1 MSETLKNL
9 LNPKFAHMTFLGFSA
24 GIPYFLIF
32 ASLSLWLQQVGIER
46 AAITLFS
53 WAALGYSFKFLWS
66 PLVDRLPVPFL
77 TDWLGQRRGWL
88 LLAQSL
94 VVTALL
100 IMALTDPAQ
109 GEGALTRMAMAAV
122 LLGFSAATQDIV
134 IDAWRIEAAN
144 ESEMTMLSG
153 VYIVGYRIGMI
164 TSGAGALYLADYFGT
179 SMEAYHYAAWR
190 SSYLIM
196 ACTMLVGIITT
207 WMIREPLKK
216 AEDEHQVLDYLGM
229 IWVFVVAIAG
239 VICVFIYS
247 GDIKT
252 SIKALIESWWH
263 NKALASVLANVV
275 QLFAALFL
283 AALVG
288 WLASRLPWV
297 NKPMIK
303 NVYVTPVVDLFKQHR
318 KHMWLLLG
326 IIATYRIA
334 DLVMGAAA
342 YLFYQSLGYDLSE
355 IATASKTYGL
365 IMTLTGGVLGGYL
378 ALRWGVMKV
387 MIIGASLSALTN
399 LLFMVMAGLEKDFI
413 LLVVMIAAD
422 NVSAGL
428 AMAAFVA
435 FLSLLVNKQ
444 FTAVQYA
451 MFSSVLTLF
460 PKILGGYSG
469 AMVDAM
475 GYAQFFLVTCLMGVP
490 AVLFLLLAHRRGAFQ
505 FAQVEADS
513 AQSEA

>member
-1 MSETLKNL
+1 MKNTLQHLFNAKY
-9 LNPKFAHMTFLGFSA
+9 AHMTFLGFSA

-66 PLVDRLPVPFL
+66 PLVDRLPIPFL
-77 TDWLGQRRGWL
+77 TAGLGQRRGWL
-88 LLAQSL
+88 LTAQAL
-94 VVTALL
+94 VVAALL

-109 GEGALTRMAMAAV
+109 GEGALTRMALAAV

-144 ESEMTMLSG
+144 ESEITMLSG
-153 VYIVGYRIGMI
+153 VYIVGYRVGMI

-179 SMEAYHYAAWR
+179 SMEVYHYAAWR
-190 SSYLIM
+190 ASYLIM

-207 WMIREPLKK
+207 WVIKEPLKRN
-216 AEDEHQVLDYLGM
+216 EDEHPVMDYLGM
-229 IWVFVVAIAG
+229 IWVFAVAVAA
-239 VICVFIYS
+239 VIWVFIYS
-247 GDIKT
+247 GEIK
-252 SIKALIESWWH
+252 SNLKPLFEAWWH
-263 NKALASVLANVV
+263 NKALASVLAYVL
-275 QLFAALFL
+275 QMFSALFL
-283 AALVG
+283 AAVAG
-288 WLASRLPWV
+288 WAASRLPWV
-297 NKPMIK
+297 NRPMIQQ
-303 NVYVTPVVDLFKQHR
+303 VYVTPVVDLFRQHR

-334 DLVMGAAA
+334 DLVMGAVA
-342 YLFYQSLGYDLSE
+342 YLFYQSMGYDLSE

-387 MIIGASLSALTN
+387 MIIGASMSALTN
-399 LLFMVMAGLEKDFI
+399 LLFMVMAGLEKDFM
-413 LLVVMIAAD
+413 LLVVMIAVD

-469 AMVDAM
+469 AMVDAL
-475 GYAQFFLVTCLMGVP
+475 GYGQFFFITFLMGLPVV
-490 AVLFLLLAHRRGAFQ
+490 VLLVYAERIQLLPNSRTNN
-505 FAQVEADS
+505 EPTK
-513 AQSEA
+513 